1 MRFRAI
7 LGRSFE
13 AVKQVSGT
21 VIHFLVVGPFYATLT
36 SANLRGADLASA
48 HLIGADLTGANL
60 RGANL
65 AGADLTNVDY
75 GPDRTDDPGPLPR
88 GFPDL
93 KK

>member
-48 HLIGADLTGANL
+48 NL

-65 AGADLTNVDY
+65 AGADLT
-75 GPDRTDDPGPLPR
+75 GA
-88 GFPDL
+88 DL
-93 KK
+93 SMAVGADLTKSILE

>member
-65 AGADLTNVDY
+65 AGADLT
-75 GPDRTDDPGPLPR
+75 GA
-88 GFPDL
+88 DL
-93 KK
+93 TGADLSMAVGADLTKSILE